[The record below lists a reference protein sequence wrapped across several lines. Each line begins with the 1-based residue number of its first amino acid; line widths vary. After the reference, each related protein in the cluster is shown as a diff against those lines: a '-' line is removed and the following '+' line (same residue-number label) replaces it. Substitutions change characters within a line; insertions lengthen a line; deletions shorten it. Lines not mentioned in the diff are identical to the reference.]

1 MCSECEKEYKEKG
14 NIRRHAQTIACH
26 DCGPQLRLIT
36 STKDTGVRVN
46 KNVTERILAESV
58 KAIQEEKIL
67 AMTTQVT
74 YEGSHINTYAVGRRI
89 ADSFKILEA
98 RDMTLETII
107 AKLMWILGNSSQT
120 WDEIEQRF
128 YTPVAM
134 DSVY

>member
-1 MCSECEKEYKEKG
+1 M
-14 NIRRHAQTIACH
+14 
-26 DCGPQLRLIT
+26 
-36 STKDTGVRVN
+36 
-46 KNVTERILAESV
+46 
-58 KAIQEEKIL
+58 
-67 AMTTQVT
+67 
-74 YEGSHINTYAVGRRI
+74 NTYAVGRRI

-107 AKLMWILGNSSQT
+107 AKLMWILGNNSKT

>member
-1 MCSECEKEYKEKG
+1 
-14 NIRRHAQTIACH
+14 
-26 DCGPQLRLIT
+26 
-36 STKDTGVRVN
+36 
-46 KNVTERILAESV
+46 
-58 KAIQEEKIL
+58 
-67 AMTTQVT
+67 MTTQVT

>member
-1 MCSECEKEYKEKG
+1 
-14 NIRRHAQTIACH
+14 
-26 DCGPQLRLIT
+26 
-36 STKDTGVRVN
+36 
-46 KNVTERILAESV
+46 
-58 KAIQEEKIL
+58 
-67 AMTTQVT
+67 MTTQVT

-107 AKLMWILGNSSQT
+107 AKLMWILGNSNQS
-120 WDEIEQRF
+120 WSDIEQRF